1 MTSELDY
8 ALLANRV
15 YTRSLLN
22 RTPLVSGWQELEWLT
37 DDPDTGF
44 SAGAYLRGNEL
55 VISFEKRCQRQ
66 LSIRVSI

>member
-44 SAGAYLRGNEL
+44 PRAPICEEMNSLFLLPEL
-55 VISFEKRCQRQ
+55 MRTG
-66 LSIRVSI
+66 